1 MPTLLLIIVY
11 LWLISLPVV
20 ADAQTRQAAL
30 AAVMKLPPAERQARL
45 VEGSKKESGLVWY
58 SSTTAE
64 DALALIKRFNEQH
77 PSIQIQHLRS
87 SSEKLLER
95 ILAEARANAFKADI
109 VALPEL
115 ELSIMIKRKL
125 LARYEGLE
133 NSIYPEEAKD
143 PGGYWTGLST

>member
-1 MPTLLLIIVY
+1 MPTFLLIIAY
-11 LWLISLPVV
+11 LSLTSLPVV
-20 ADAQTRQAAL
+20 ADAQIRQAAL

-64 DALALIKRFNEQH
+64 DALALIKKFNEQH

-125 LARYEGLE
+125 LARYEGLG
-133 NSIYPEEAKD
+133 KLD
-143 PGGYWTGLST
+143 LS

>member
-11 LWLISLPVV
+11 LSLISLPLV

-30 AAVMKLPPAERQARL
+30 AVVMKLPPAERQARL

-95 ILAEARANAFKADI
+95 ILAEARANASR
-109 VALPEL
+109 PT
-115 ELSIMIKRKL
+115 SSPCPSWNCR
-125 LARYEGLE
+125 
-133 NSIYPEEAKD
+133 S
-143 PGGYWTGLST
+143 

>member
-1 MPTLLLIIVY
+1 MI
-11 LWLISLPVV
+11 
-20 ADAQTRQAAL
+20 
-30 AAVMKLPPAERQARL
+30 
-45 VEGSKKESGLVWY
+45 KK
-58 SSTTAE
+58 
-64 DALALIKRFNEQH
+64 FNEQH
-77 PSIQIQHLRS
+77 PSIQVQHLRS

-133 NSIYPEEAKD
+133 NSIYP
-143 PGGYWTGLST
+143 